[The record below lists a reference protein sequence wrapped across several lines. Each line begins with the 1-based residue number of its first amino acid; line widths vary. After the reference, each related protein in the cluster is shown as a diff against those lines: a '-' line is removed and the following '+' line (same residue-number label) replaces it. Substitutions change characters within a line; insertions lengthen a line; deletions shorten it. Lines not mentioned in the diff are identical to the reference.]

1 MNPLL
6 LRPRQQETLDK
17 VQEALDKHNNT
28 LVLAPTGFGKTV
40 TFCAI
45 VKKQLETRL
54 PVEAKV
60 CILSHLQ
67 HLTKQNS
74 DTFQLVAPGTSVSFY
89 DAGEK
94 SWQGQVVFAMIQSL
108 SRGNLDLVPFLDMI
122 VIDEA
127 HHSTSSSYQAF
138 VAAVTTKNPRIRIL
152 GVTATASRSDRK
164 PFPKYFDNVA
174 DYITLC
180 DTVAAGHLVWPRTV
194 VVNTSAIANLRPLL
208 ENVSLSVS
216 AENGV
221 GEFNLSQV
229 SKIMDHIVINQEVV
243 NNWKKVA
250 EFRQTVGFC
259 STVEHANSLCT
270 TFVESGVRAVV
281 VSSNNMTE
289 AARRKALQEYA
300 SGAYKVILCVA
311 VLIEGWDDPPTSCVL
326 LLRPSSCK
334 ATMLQVCSQEY
345 HLVLQ
350 PYGCPLLAPQ
360 VHALMMMLM
369 LQDDW
374 TRSAKRGGVEGRLHH
389 HGLWDVDWPTWETR
403 GRGGNGGREA

>member
-1 MNPLL
+1 
-6 LRPRQQETLDK
+6 
-17 VQEALDKHNNT
+17 
-28 LVLAPTGFGKTV
+28 
-40 TFCAI
+40 
-45 VKKQLETRL
+45 
-54 PVEAKV
+54 
-60 CILSHLQ
+60 
-67 HLTKQNS
+67 
-74 DTFQLVAPGTSVSFY
+74 
-89 DAGEK
+89 
-94 SWQGQVVFAMIQSL
+94 MIQSL